1 MTQSNIENLTKPSA
15 LVIGATGGVGGEVA
29 HALLSDGWRV
39 TALARNPEDAAQRAG
54 WVGDVQWVAGD
65 AMREHDVVSAARGAK
80 IIFHG
85 ANPPGY
91 KNWRGLAIPMLRHSI
106 AAARAAGARLI
117 FPGNVYNFGPDAGA
131 VVTECSPQNPQT
143 RKGRI
148 RVEMEGMLEEAA
160 RTGTRALI
168 IRAGD
173 FFGPHQPASWFKNAM
188 VKPGKPLKSV
198 IYPGVH
204 AAGHAWAYLPDLA
217 ATIARLAAIEDS
229 LPAIERLHFAGHWLP
244 RGVQIAEAIARASG
258 NPHLPIRNLP
268 WALIYAAA
276 PFSTFMREAL
286 EMRYLWQV
294 PLRLDNTKLRALL
307 GTEPHTPL
315 DVAIAD
321 TLAALSCLSAPIPAP
336 AGTETLPNGIP
347 DFRASSRKSIA
358 KWLGSAGG
366 G

>member
-1 MTQSNIENLTKPSA
+1 MTQSIINNPAKPTA

-39 TALARNPEDAAQRAG
+39 TGLARNPEDAARRAG
-54 WVGDVQWVAGD
+54 WIGDVQWVAGD
-65 AMREHDVVSAARGAK
+65 AMREADVISAASGAN

-131 VVTECSPQNPQT
+131 VITETSPQHPRT

-148 RVEMEGMLEEAA
+148 RVEMEEMLEAATKNGA
-160 RTGTRALI
+160 RTLI

-173 FFGPHQPASWFKNAM
+173 FFGPHQPASWFKDAM
-188 VKPGKPLKSV
+188 IKPGRPLKSV
-198 IYPGVH
+198 TYPGVRD
-204 AAGHAWAYLPDLA
+204 AGHAWAYLPDLA
-217 ATIARLAAIEDS
+217 ATIARLANIDDS
-229 LPAIERLHFAGHWLP
+229 LPAFERLHFGGHWLP
-244 RGVQIAEAIARASG
+244 RGVQMAEAIACAAG
-258 NPHLPIRNLP
+258 NPDMPIRKLP
-268 WALIYAAA
+268 WALIHAGALV
-276 PFSTFMREAL
+276 STFMREAL

-307 GTEPHTPL
+307 GAEPHTPL
-315 DVAIAD
+315 DAAITD
-321 TLAALSCLSAPIPAP
+321 TLAALGCVSAPMP
-336 AGTETLPNGIP
+336 AGPEPAEAAAIV
-347 DFRASSRKSIA
+347 
-358 KWLGSAGG
+358 
-366 G
+366 

>member
-1 MTQSNIENLTKPSA
+1 MTQSNGENPTKPTA
-15 LVIGATGGVGGEVA
+15 FVIGATGGVGGEVA
-29 HALLSDGWRV
+29 HALLSHGWRV
-39 TALARNPEDAAQRAG
+39 NGLARNPEDAARRAG

-65 AMREHDVVSAARGAK
+65 AMREADVVSAARGAN

-106 AAARAAGARLI
+106 AAARATGARLI

-131 VVTECSPQNPQT
+131 VVTETSPQHPLT

-148 RVEMEGMLEEAA
+148 RVEMEGMLEAA
-160 RTGTRALI
+160 TKNGARALI

-173 FFGPHQPASWFKNAM
+173 FFGPHQPASWFKDAM
-188 VKPGKPLKSV
+188 IKPGRPLKSV
-198 IYPGVH
+198 TYPGVH
-204 AAGHAWAYLPDLA
+204 DAGHAWAYLPDLA
-217 ATIARLAAIEDS
+217 ATIARLAAIDAS
-229 LPAIERLHFAGHWLP
+229 LPAFERLHFGGHWLP
-244 RGVQIAEAIARASG
+244 RGVQMAEAIARAAG
-258 NPHLPIRNLP
+258 NPDMPIRKLP
-268 WALIYAAA
+268 WALIHAGA

-315 DVAIAD
+315 DVAIRD
-321 TLAALSCLSAPIPAP
+321 TLAALGCVSAPTP
-336 AGTETLPNGIP
+336 AG
-347 DFRASSRKSIA
+347 S
-358 KWLGSAGG
+358 
-366 G
+366 